1 MASQT
6 SQFRQSVERS
16 SQEGEKYSL
25 ERTSVSSDAPLNKDG
40 EDVEAQL
47 VTPAQP
53 PPAQPLEYSTSTT
66 KKLVFLGLYF
76 FLSLGLTLS
85 NKALMKKVGLIVV
98 PTRRRPNGLTC
109 HTGQASM
116 ASHGTTHWIHLR
128 RMFRSAREWTTQAVA
143 TRHQREPGAGRILYA
158 LHPQHCDQQCISVR
172 LTHCN
177 SVVALANKM
186 IARLYRYHSTRS
198 FDPPAPSRPLLSTAL
213 YTADPTPAIPT
224 CR

>member
-1 MASQT
+1 MSSHAT
-6 SQFRQSVERS
+6 PFRHSVDRS

-85 NKALMKKVGLIVV
+85 NKALMKKVGSIVV
-98 PTRRRPNGLTC
+98 SHWRRPNGLTSY
-109 HTGQASM
+109 TGQASM
-116 ASHGTTHWIHLR
+116 APYSTTYWIYFHW
-128 RMFRSAREWTTQAVA
+128 MFRSTREWTAQAV
-143 TRHQREPGAGRILYA
+143 E
-158 LHPQHCDQQCISVR
+158 
-172 LTHCN
+172 
-177 SVVALANKM
+177 
-186 IARLYRYHSTRS
+186 ARY
-198 FDPPAPSRPLLSTAL
+198 
-213 YTADPTPAIPT
+213 
-224 CR
+224 

>member
-25 ERTSVSSDAPLNKDG
+25 ERTSVSDDAPLNKDG

-47 VTPAQP
+47 VTPAQQ

-85 NKALMKKVGLIVV
+85 NKALMKKVSLVV
-98 PTRRRPNGLTC
+98 LPRQRQSCLTQS
-109 HTGQASM
+109 TGETSM
-116 ASHGTTHWIHLR
+116 ASHCTTHWIHLR
-128 RMFRSAREWTTQAVA
+128 WMFRSTRERTAQAFA
-143 TRHQREPGAGRILYA
+143 TRYQGEPDSGRILHA
-158 LHPQHCDQQCISVR
+158 VHPQHRDQQCIPVR
-172 LTHCN
+172 
-177 SVVALANKM
+177 S
-186 IARLYRYHSTRS
+186 HS
-198 FDPPAPSRPLLSTAL
+198 
-213 YTADPTPAIPT
+213 
-224 CR
+224 

>member
-25 ERTSVSSDAPLNKDG
+25 ERTSVSSDAPLNKDD

-85 NKALMKKVGLIVV
+85 NKALMKKVGFIVV
-98 PTRRRPNGLTC
+98 SNRRRAYCLTC
-109 HTGQASM
+109 YTGQASM
-116 ASHGTTHWIHLR
+116 ASHSTTYWIYFH
-128 RMFRSAREWTTQAVA
+128 RMFGSTREWTAQAVA
-143 TRHQREPGAGRILYA
+143 
-158 LHPQHCDQQCISVR
+158 
-172 LTHCN
+172 
-177 SVVALANKM
+177 
-186 IARLYRYHSTRS
+186 ARN
-198 FDPPAPSRPLLSTAL
+198 
-213 YTADPTPAIPT
+213 
-224 CR
+224 